1 MKKNFMMKLSSS
13 VLAGAM
19 AVTTIFMPVK
29 ASILS
34 ESNTENTSVQ
44 EPGTLPVP
52 EEITLPGTEN
62 TPTDSSGGIVPYWGT
77 SDHVNKQCEY
87 VISQLGLS
95 SSQAAWLKDGCG
107 CVDGKFS
114 NIRGFH
120 AKKKTNYLAC
130 IKALFMFGQ
139 LVGKND
145 TGLTKKEVVFQA
157 MPKLDDIAKKDIV
170 DMFDSINNYF
180 ESKGS
185 TSKEQRRYIAYGFGL
200 HLLGDMYAH
209 RILVKVTNLNK
220 LNTPD
225 SSTNK
230 YLQPEDFPKIN
241 ELKINIPKNEVTT
254 AGLKDYMYPEN
265 PDPKKSHVYTTNYP
279 KEGTKVTKRSK
290 VYPDNPY
297 FMPKRFNAAKQ
308 ASVSFIK
315 QIRTN
320 SNFNT
325 VNFYLGNYNLN
336 FDKFN
341 EFQAIIS

>member
-1 MKKNFMMKLSSS
+1 
-13 VLAGAM
+13 
-19 AVTTIFMPVK
+19 MPVN

-44 EPGTLPVP
+44 EPGTLPAP
-52 EEITLPGTEN
+52 EEITLPGTDN
-62 TPTDSSGGIVPYWGT
+62 TPTDPSGGIVPYWGT

-157 MPKLDDIAKKDIV
+157 MPKLDAAAKQDIV
-170 DMFDSINNYF
+170 DMFD
-180 ESKGS
+180 
-185 TSKEQRRYIAYGFGL
+185 
-200 HLLGDMYAH
+200 D
-209 RILVKVTNLNK
+209 
-220 LNTPD
+220 NTH
-225 SSTNK
+225 T
-230 YLQPEDFPKIN
+230 
-241 ELKINIPKNEVTT
+241 
-254 AGLKDYMYPEN
+254 
-265 PDPKKSHVYTTNYP
+265 YTTNYP
-279 KEGTKVTKRSK
+279 KLGTKVK
-290 VYPDNPY
+290 VAAPVYEDNPL

>member
-19 AVTTIFMPVK
+19 AVTTIFMPVN

-209 RILVKVTNLNK
+209 RVLVKVANLQK
-220 LNTPD
+220 WDYKDT
-225 SSTNK
+225 STNK
-230 YLQPEDFPKIN
+230 YLQPEDFIDSKEN
-241 ELKINIPKNEVTT
+241 TLKSLITEGKTITT
-254 AGLKDYMYPEN
+254 ARLKDYMFDDN
-265 PDPKKSHVYTTNYP
+265 THTYTTNYP
-279 KEGTKVTKRSK
+279 KLGTKVK
-290 VYPDNPY
+290 VAAPVYEDNPL